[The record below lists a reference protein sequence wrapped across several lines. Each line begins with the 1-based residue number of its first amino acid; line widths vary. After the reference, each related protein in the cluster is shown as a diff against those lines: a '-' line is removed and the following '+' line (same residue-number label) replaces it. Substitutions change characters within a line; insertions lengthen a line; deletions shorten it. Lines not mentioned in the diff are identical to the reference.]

1 MADSK
6 VAEAK
11 EVLAKH
17 VLATARLVGRC
28 SDAKHARVAG
38 KHLESL
44 VKMQLR
50 ASQFEIVGEHTAEY
64 DGKKWDEVNR
74 NLDFVAR
81 RKGKDFA
88 IGAGAKNA
96 PGCMRAEEIGIKI
109 DMCKDLEIVPVFAV
123 RRIRPYIGRM
133 RKQGG
138 FSWIFK
144 VRMFPLG
151 YEEFAG
157 NVRRRL
163 SAGKSSGR
171 RASADAGTKRLLGE
185 HPVTAGTELPEKS
198 VAKFDGWASK
208 VEDNPPAVD
217 ASCRCAP
224 GARRQ
229 RGA

>member
-64 DGKKWDEVNR
+64 DGKKWDEANR

-144 VRMFPLG
+144 AGVPSGLRRVCWQRSQEAIG
-151 YEEFAG
+151 RQEFRTACKC
-157 NVRRRL
+157 RRWNKEI
-163 SAGKSSGR
+163 AR
-171 RASADAGTKRLLGE
+171 RASR
-185 HPVTAGTELPEKS
+185 
-198 VAKFDGWASK
+198 DGRDRASGK
-208 VEDNPPAVD
+208 VGCQV
-217 ASCRCAP
+217 
-224 GARRQ
+224 
-229 RGA
+229 